1 MEIPHLVPHNV
12 FEVFQCFSKI
22 AEASGGLL
30 ELLEASWGLL
40 GACRGALRVLLGAS
54 WVPLGISWGLLVAS
68 WWSLGSFL
76 GVSWVVLG
84 ITWSTGEA
92 QKELLLRLWGA
103 LGASWP
109 ALLGPLGLLSKPLGA
124 GALGLSQ
131 NAVGSLL
138 EASWENFAGVFQ
150 VSEIKNS
157 SHLICQLPS
166 LRDER
171 GAMRGAFE

>member
-1 MEIPHLVPHNV
+1 MPLG
-12 FEVFQCFSKI
+12 C
-22 AEASGGLL
+22 LL
-30 ELLEASWGLL
+30 GSLGASWWPL
-40 GACRGALRVLLGAS
+40 GGLLGAS
-54 WVPLGISWGLLVAS
+54 WGC
-68 WWSLGSFL
+68 LGS
-76 GVSWVVLG
+76 SWESL
-84 ITWSTGEA
+84 
-92 QKELLLRLWGA
+92 GA
-103 LGASWP
+103 LGKPRRSYFCDCGV
-109 ALLGPLGLLSKPLGA
+109 LLGPLGLLSKPLGA

-166 LRDER
+166 LQDER